1 MKITLTNNY
10 YQGLAVN
17 KNSQNK
23 KNIQNN
29 RTVTNSVTFGGPQLT
44 RRAAS
49 GSSTRPTKALARTAQ
64 RAVRLFNVER
74 KNSVSKDKIVNI
86 NGIVYKNP
94 EYYQG
99 TKIIKSCV
107 LAIRTFKNQTDGRTA
122 ETYANPEYDQNGN
135 IISCESVTT
144 KYNGRD
150 DRRTAKTYEK
160 PNFAANGQ
168 LTGCAKLTYGYQGRG
183 DGMTSKSYLNFKF
196 TSNDS
201 DRAIYKSKILEYK
214 GFEPNMTKQILVDPI
229 YDKNGNL
236 MGCKSLT
243 YKYQGREDNLVSYEL
258 QAPVYDNSGKLISFQ
273 TQSSY
278 YQGRNDKMA
287 AKVIDNQ
294 GNEGLTRTIMY
305 ENGEVK
311 TEKLI

>member
-49 GSSTRPTKALARTAQ
+49 GSSTRPTKALAQTAQ

-168 LTGCAKLTYGYQGRG
+168 LTGCAKLTYEYQGRG
-183 DGMTSKSYLNFKF
+183 DG
-196 TSNDS
+196 
-201 DRAIYKSKILEYK
+201 
-214 GFEPNMTKQILVDPI
+214 
-229 YDKNGNL
+229 
-236 MGCKSLT
+236 
-243 YKYQGREDNLVSYEL
+243 
-258 QAPVYDNSGKLISFQ
+258 
-273 TQSSY
+273 
-278 YQGRNDKMA
+278 
-287 AKVIDNQ
+287 
-294 GNEGLTRTIMY
+294 RTA
-305 ENGEVK
+305 
-311 TEKLI
+311 